1 MGKKDT
7 SSKRSDAQK
16 KTKSTQTEKT
26 SGKTNNKTE
35 KKDVVSESFD
45 DIKVEEVSID
55 TTKIPAENE
64 EKVNTQ
70 LAEFEKKIYD
80 LEQMIGISRSF
91 CSTIELSSL
100 IESILYIAMAQLR
113 VTSSGIFVLPEYGSD
128 QYHLADHYSGLEV
141 DPSKSYIIPAD
152 SALVEFMST
161 SNKVYTLKELQ
172 EQLPDCKDIDTIASL
187 RPSLV
192 VPLIL
197 KNRING
203 ILLMGDRIIIDGMD
217 NEYNDYE
224 RNEISTIAS
233 LASVAVHNASLI
245 EQSSTDMM
253 TKLKLKF
260 FFFNVLEDKLDAAF
274 ANDNPLSVIM
284 FDIDFFK
291 KFNDTYGH
299 VCGDY
304 VLISVARIIKE
315 SIRGDDMASRYGGE
329 EFTVMLPNTN
339 AEEAE
344 FVGERIRKNIESNDF
359 VFEGQHMHVTISGGI
374 SVFSLDKNPVRS
386 AKNLVDQAD
395 KALYISKRNGRNRL
409 TVIKEPSDE

>member
-1 MGKKDT
+1 MGRKCT
-7 SSKRSDAQK
+7 SSTTKNTESQK
-16 KTKSTQTEKT
+16 KTKSLQTKKSSVKT
-26 SGKTNNKTE
+26 VSRKKKTANSETVDNNK
-35 KKDVVSESFD
+35 
-45 DIKVEEVSID
+45 
-55 TTKIPAENE
+55 E
-64 EKVNTQ
+64 EKVNLQ

-80 LEQMIGISRSF
+80 LEQMISISRSF
-91 CSTIELSSL
+91 CSTIELTSL

-161 SNKVYTLKELQ
+161 SSKVYTLKELQ
-172 EQLPDCKDIDTIASL
+172 EQLPDCKDIDTLAL
-187 RPSLV
+187 LKPSLV

-197 KNRING
+197 KNRVNG
-203 ILLMGDRIIIDGMD
+203 ILLMGDRIIVDGMD

-233 LASVAVHNASLI
+233 LASVAIHNASLI

-274 ANDNPLSVIM
+274 VNDNSLSVIM

-299 VCGDY
+299 ACGDY

-344 FVGERIRKNIESNDF
+344 FVGERIRKNIESHDF

-374 SVFSLDKNPVRS
+374 SVFSLDKNPVRT
-386 AKNLVDQAD
+386 AKALVDQAD
-395 KALYISKRNGRNRL
+395 KALYISKRSGRNRL

>member
-1 MGKKDT
+1 MGRKCT
-7 SSKRSDAQK
+7 SSTTKNTESQK
-16 KTKSTQTEKT
+16 KTKSLQTKKSSVKT
-26 SGKTNNKTE
+26 VSRKKKTANSETVDNNK
-35 KKDVVSESFD
+35 
-45 DIKVEEVSID
+45 
-55 TTKIPAENE
+55 E
-64 EKVNTQ
+64 EKVNLQ

-80 LEQMIGISRSF
+80 LEQMISISRSF
-91 CSTIELSSL
+91 CSTIELTSL

-172 EQLPDCKDIDTIASL
+172 EQLPDCKDIDTLAL
-187 RPSLV
+187 LKPSLV

-197 KNRING
+197 KNRVNG
-203 ILLMGDRIIIDGMD
+203 ILLMGDRIIVDGMD

-233 LASVAVHNASLI
+233 LASVAIHNASLI

-274 ANDNPLSVIM
+274 VNDNSLSVIM

-299 VCGDY
+299 ACGDY

-344 FVGERIRKNIESNDF
+344 FVGERIRKNIESHDF

-374 SVFSLDKNPVRS
+374 SVFSLDKNPVRT
-386 AKNLVDQAD
+386 AKALVDQAD

>member
-1 MGKKDT
+1 MARLRRIKMGRKCT
-7 SSKRSDAQK
+7 SSTTKNTESQK
-16 KTKSTQTEKT
+16 KTKSLQEKK
-26 SGKTNNKTE
+26 SSVKTVSRKKKTVNSETVDNNK
-35 KKDVVSESFD
+35 
-45 DIKVEEVSID
+45 
-55 TTKIPAENE
+55 E
-64 EKVNTQ
+64 EKVNLQ

-80 LEQMIGISRSF
+80 LEQMISISRSF
-91 CSTIELSSL
+91 CSTIELTSL

-152 SALVEFMST
+152 SSLVEFMST

-172 EQLPDCKDIDTIASL
+172 EQLPDCKDIDTLAL
-187 RPSLV
+187 LKPSLV

-197 KNRING
+197 KNRVNG
-203 ILLMGDRIIIDGMD
+203 ILLMGDRIIVDGMD

-233 LASVAVHNASLI
+233 LASVAIHNASLI

-260 FFFNVLEDKLDAAF
+260 FFFNVLEDKLDTAF
-274 ANDNPLSVIM
+274 VNDNSLSVIM

-299 VCGDY
+299 ACGDY
-304 VLISVARIIKE
+304 VLISVAKIIKD

-344 FVGERIRKNIESNDF
+344 FVGERIRKNIESHDF

-374 SVFSLDKNPVRS
+374 SVFSLDKNPVRT
-386 AKNLVDQAD
+386 AKALVDQAD

>member
-1 MGKKDT
+1 MGRKCT
-7 SSKRSDAQK
+7 SSTTKNTESQK
-16 KTKSTQTEKT
+16 KTKSLQTKKSSVKT
-26 SGKTNNKTE
+26 VSRKKKTVNSETVDNNK
-35 KKDVVSESFD
+35 
-45 DIKVEEVSID
+45 
-55 TTKIPAENE
+55 E
-64 EKVNTQ
+64 EKVNLQ

-80 LEQMIGISRSF
+80 LEQMISISRSF
-91 CSTIELSSL
+91 CSTIELASL

-128 QYHLADHYSGLEV
+128 QYHLADHYSGFEV

-172 EQLPDCKDIDTIASL
+172 EQLPDCKDIDTLAL
-187 RPSLV
+187 LKPSLV

-197 KNRING
+197 KNRVNG
-203 ILLMGDRIIIDGMD
+203 ILLMGDRIIVDGMD

-233 LASVAVHNASLI
+233 LASVAIHNASLI

-274 ANDNPLSVIM
+274 VNDNSLSVIM

-299 VCGDY
+299 ACGDY

-344 FVGERIRKNIESNDF
+344 FVGERIRKNIESHDF

-374 SVFSLDKNPVRS
+374 SVFSLDKNPVRT
-386 AKNLVDQAD
+386 AKALVDQAD

>member
-1 MGKKDT
+1 MGRKCT
-7 SSKRSDAQK
+7 SSTTKNTESQK
-16 KTKSTQTEKT
+16 KTKSLQTKKSSVKT
-26 SGKTNNKTE
+26 VSRKKKTVNSETVDNNK
-35 KKDVVSESFD
+35 
-45 DIKVEEVSID
+45 
-55 TTKIPAENE
+55 E
-64 EKVNTQ
+64 EKVNLQ

-80 LEQMIGISRSF
+80 LEQMISISRSF
-91 CSTIELSSL
+91 CSTIELTSL

-172 EQLPDCKDIDTIASL
+172 EQLPDCKDIDTLAL
-187 RPSLV
+187 LKPSLV

-197 KNRING
+197 KNRVNG
-203 ILLMGDRIIIDGMD
+203 ILLMGDRIIVDGMD

-233 LASVAVHNASLI
+233 LASVAIHNASLI

-274 ANDNPLSVIM
+274 VNDNSLSVIM

-299 VCGDY
+299 ACGDY

-344 FVGERIRKNIESNDF
+344 FVGERIRKNIESHDF

-374 SVFSLDKNPVRS
+374 SVFSLDKNPVRT
-386 AKNLVDQAD
+386 AKALVDQAD

>member
-1 MGKKDT
+1 MGRKCT
-7 SSKRSDAQK
+7 SSTTKNTESQK
-16 KTKSTQTEKT
+16 KTKSLQTKKSSVKT
-26 SGKTNNKTE
+26 VSRKKKTVNSETVDNNK
-35 KKDVVSESFD
+35 
-45 DIKVEEVSID
+45 
-55 TTKIPAENE
+55 E
-64 EKVNTQ
+64 EKVNLQ

-80 LEQMIGISRSF
+80 LEQMISISRSF
-91 CSTIELSSL
+91 CSTIELTSL

-161 SNKVYTLKELQ
+161 SSKVYTLKELQ
-172 EQLPDCKDIDTIASL
+172 EQLPDCKDIDTLAL
-187 RPSLV
+187 LKPSLV

-197 KNRING
+197 KNRVNG
-203 ILLMGDRIIIDGMD
+203 ILLMGDRIIVDGMD

-233 LASVAVHNASLI
+233 LASVAIHNASLI

-274 ANDNPLSVIM
+274 VNDNSLSVIM

-299 VCGDY
+299 ACGDY

-344 FVGERIRKNIESNDF
+344 FVGERIRKNIESHDF

-374 SVFSLDKNPVRS
+374 SVFSLDKNPVRT
-386 AKNLVDQAD
+386 AKALVDQAD

>member
-1 MGKKDT
+1 MGRKCT
-7 SSKRSDAQK
+7 SSTTKNTESQK
-16 KTKSTQTEKT
+16 KTKSLQTKKSSVKT
-26 SGKTNNKTE
+26 VSRKKKTVNSETVDSNK
-35 KKDVVSESFD
+35 
-45 DIKVEEVSID
+45 
-55 TTKIPAENE
+55 E
-64 EKVNTQ
+64 EKVNLQ

-80 LEQMIGISRSF
+80 LEQMISISRSF
-91 CSTIELSSL
+91 CSTIELTSL

-172 EQLPDCKDIDTIASL
+172 EQLPDCKDIDTLAL
-187 RPSLV
+187 LKPSLV

-197 KNRING
+197 KNRVNG
-203 ILLMGDRIIIDGMD
+203 ILLMGDRIIVDGMD

-233 LASVAVHNASLI
+233 LASVAIHNASLI

-274 ANDNPLSVIM
+274 VNDNSLSVIM

-299 VCGDY
+299 ACGDY
-304 VLISVARIIKE
+304 VLISVAKIIKD

-344 FVGERIRKNIESNDF
+344 FVGERIRKNIESHDF

-374 SVFSLDKNPVRS
+374 SVFSLDKNPVRT
-386 AKNLVDQAD
+386 AKALVDQAD

>member
-1 MGKKDT
+1 MGRKCT
-7 SSKRSDAQK
+7 SSTTKNTESQK
-16 KTKSTQTEKT
+16 KTKSLQEKK
-26 SGKTNNKTE
+26 SSVKTVSRKKKTVNSETVDNNK
-35 KKDVVSESFD
+35 
-45 DIKVEEVSID
+45 
-55 TTKIPAENE
+55 E
-64 EKVNTQ
+64 EKVNLQ

-80 LEQMIGISRSF
+80 LEQMISISRSF
-91 CSTIELSSL
+91 CSTIELTSL

-152 SALVEFMST
+152 SSLVEFMST

-172 EQLPDCKDIDTIASL
+172 EQLPDCKDIDTLAL
-187 RPSLV
+187 LKPSLV

-197 KNRING
+197 KNRVNG
-203 ILLMGDRIIIDGMD
+203 ILLMGDRIIVDGMD

-233 LASVAVHNASLI
+233 LASVAIHNASLI

-260 FFFNVLEDKLDAAF
+260 FFFNVLEDKLDTAF
-274 ANDNPLSVIM
+274 VNDNSLSVIM

-299 VCGDY
+299 ACGDY
-304 VLISVARIIKE
+304 VLISVAKIIKD

-344 FVGERIRKNIESNDF
+344 FVGERIRKNIESHDF

-374 SVFSLDKNPVRS
+374 SVFSLDKNPVRT
-386 AKNLVDQAD
+386 AKALVDQAD